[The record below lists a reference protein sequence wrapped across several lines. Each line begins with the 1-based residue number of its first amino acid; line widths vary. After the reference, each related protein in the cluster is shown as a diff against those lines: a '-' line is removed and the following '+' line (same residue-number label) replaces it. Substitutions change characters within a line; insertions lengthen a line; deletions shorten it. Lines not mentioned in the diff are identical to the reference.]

1 MACDCIDV
9 MDAKMAEHN
18 TRLISTFMFPR
29 DGSPSFSQVTLAT
42 EKLNTRNRTKV
53 SAIATFCPFCG
64 VRYRP
69 QPEATDASH

>member
-1 MACDCIDV
+1 MACECIGV

-18 TRLISTFMFPR
+18 TRLPLTFMFPT
-29 DGSPSFSQVTLAT
+29 DGSPAFDQITIAT

-53 SAIATFCPFCG
+53 SALATFCPFCG

-69 QPEATDASH
+69 EKEAAE